1 MTVGAGVRKEKG
13 PLWDIL
19 APGPGGN
26 GSGQFLGRG
35 ASGARGP
42 VQRLRAMLWPGQ
54 RVMDEAS
61 AAYGRCPPA
70 LTTPA

>member
-1 MTVGAGVRKEKG
+1 MVGAGVRKERG
-13 PLWDIL
+13 PLRVIL
-19 APGPGGN
+19 TPGPGGN

-35 ASGARGP
+35 ASRAQGP
-42 VQRLRAMLWPGQ
+42 LQCLRAMLWPGQ
-54 RVMDEAS
+54 WVMDEAS